1 MISKEL
7 SSDGKFKNVSVVYR
21 EIDTITYLSHLHSIE
36 ITISITPLGKIIIS
50 IFKSCNEVAQ

>member
-36 ITISITPLGKIIIS
+36 IAISITPLVKIIIS
-50 IFKSCNEVAQ
+50 IFKSCN